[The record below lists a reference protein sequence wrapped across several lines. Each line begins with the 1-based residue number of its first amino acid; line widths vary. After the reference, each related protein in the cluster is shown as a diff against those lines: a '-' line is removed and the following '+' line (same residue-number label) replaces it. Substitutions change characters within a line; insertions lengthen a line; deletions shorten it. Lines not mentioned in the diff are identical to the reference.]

1 LISRENKITS
11 RIIGG
16 GGVYF
21 GIIFISSSV
30 SLVTLPILLNNL
42 TVEQY
47 ATFALISV
55 FFGIFGNIFDGGAK
69 SAVTIEYNNFSFES
83 EGIKNLLGLVVS
95 ITVFLEILFCILI
108 FLLDS
113 VFHPYQNFIIFEDF
127 QFFSILKIAAIMCLL
142 KSFTPL
148 MSELYKMR
156 EEPRVILYYTI
167 LISTTSLITI
177 YYYVDILDH
186 GIDGAARSL
195 LITSAL
201 GGLVCMWLVMRKS
214 RIWFNFTNAK
224 EILSFSLPLVIVSI
238 ANWAQQFSDRILIEV
253 LLTNTEMA
261 IYHLGSQMSNY
272 MIILGTVVFN
282 TWTPI
287 FFEAMKNNPKAAE
300 LVSNF
305 TSITTLL
312 GALGV
317 VIFVEIGDVVLGI
330 ISPKEYTY
338 STTVMSMIACSV
350 IPSMLF
356 TFNGIRLVRE
366 KKTFV
371 VALVSIIG
379 AILSVVLNFFLLPE
393 FGLFGAALSSTIS
406 YTIIATLV
414 ILLSEKVDD
423 IKLENYKLIIA
434 GFVVIIAMAT
444 REVDVLQSWHG
455 TLISLSICATL
466 AIWALV
472 DVNNFR
478 GKWGGLVE

>member
-1 LISRENKITS
+1 
-11 RIIGG
+11 
-16 GGVYF
+16 
-21 GIIFISSSV
+21 
-30 SLVTLPILLNNL
+30 
-42 TVEQY
+42 
-47 ATFALISV
+47 
-55 FFGIFGNIFDGGAK
+55 
-69 SAVTIEYNNFSFES
+69 
-83 EGIKNLLGLVVS
+83 
-95 ITVFLEILFCILI
+95 
-108 FLLDS
+108 
-113 VFHPYQNFIIFEDF
+113 
-127 QFFSILKIAAIMCLL
+127 
-142 KSFTPL
+142 